1 MKKLILF
8 DIDGTIVTEG
18 YQGRIIPDSF
28 YETLHALQEKGHLCF
43 INTGRAFSEVG
54 EEIRSLG
61 LMGIS
66 ADVVLIFFITMK
78 NFLRKHFLIHWA
90 MILSRPL
97 NRHS

>member
-28 YETLHALQEKGHLCF
+28 YETLHALQKKGHLCF
-43 INTGRAFSEVG
+43 INTGR
-54 EEIRSLG
+54 
-61 LMGIS
+61 